1 MEVEGVESLLS
12 EAVRELNE
20 EIGSHVDKA
29 REAYQQYTS
38 EKHEIEQMLDVAS
51 SAARVT
57 AAVHEVE
64 SVSSQIATVVE
75 QYDTLSVHRKGQ
87 LEEQLQTQVE
97 RVGQLEAAVAYLK
110 RIQELEAISNQLEAN
125 FHHERQAVE
134 RLGKLAQM
142 AAALSGSNCHHLT
155 SFYAETQGYWHTLI
169 REKLSTEFD
178 DILKEIKWPMVAD
191 ITATPSPDS
200 LARFDSLVELLLL
213 LEMTEGHEVPKSRSA
228 LLSDFLPPPLPLQ
241 LMVRPLRRR
250 FLYHFSGSRQTNRL
264 DKPEWFMAQVLA
276 WIREHVTFLSQR
288 VQPVL
293 DKVKGDEA
301 PSAQIEFSRALVQ
314 LVLEKL
320 HSELSILEQ
329 DDALFAHAL
338 DETLSFDKELR
349 SGLGYPISQP
359 GVVGV
364 LTQAPVFVK
373 WIAME
378 KKYAGERMDRMLCSE
393 TAWQALASQE
403 EQLKVTECAD
413 AFIALL
419 ATMTDR
425 FRHLPQPGHRLQFV
439 ELQLE
444 LIEEWRVRLVQIL
457 REERLLPLAS
467 RLPAILN
474 SVCYV
479 AAVLR
484 EWAEQPLLL
493 QLQLYRQGHVQGCV
507 FDDALQLLE
516 SLSEELLETLTESVL
531 LDVKAKSREYRKDKW
546 FCMTSDENTLT
557 PSACEM
563 MQILSARLLQLKEL
577 LAESSFNKAWHS
589 LATHLSQFLMEEL
602 VLENWF
608 SSGGGCQFQY
618 DLIHGLFPL
627 FGQFMARPDNLF
639 KPLKEACIL
648 LTLASGSAKLLAEVL
663 RDEVDPTDA
672 LAELGLHRL
681 NPQEAREIL
690 SRRNDISASDL

>member
-1 MEVEGVESLLS
+1 MEVDDTETLML

-20 EIGSHVDKA
+20 ELGSDVDKA
-29 REAYQQYTS
+29 REAYDRYVA

-51 SAARVT
+51 SAARVS
-57 AAVHEVE
+57 AAVQEVE
-64 SVSSQIATVVE
+64 AVASQVAMVVG
-75 QYDTLSVHRKGQ
+75 QYDALSVHSRGQ
-87 LEEQLQTQVE
+87 LEEQLQAQVE
-97 RVGQLEAAVAYLK
+97 RVSQLEAAVAYLK
-110 RIQELEAISNQLEAN
+110 RIQELEAVSNQLEAA
-125 FHHERQAVE
+125 FHNERHVME
-134 RLGKLAQM
+134 LLGQLAKM
-142 AAALSGSNCHHLT
+142 GAALAGSNCHHLT

-169 REKLSTEFD
+169 KEKLSSEFD
-178 DILKEIKWPMVAD
+178 EVLKEIKWPIVAD
-191 ITATPSPDS
+191 VTFTPS
-200 LARFDSLVELLLL
+200 AEVETRFETLVELLLL
-213 LEMTEGHEVPKSRSA
+213 LEITEGQQEVARNQSA

-250 FLYHFSGSRQTNRL
+250 FLYHFSGPRQTNRL

-276 WIREHVTFLSQR
+276 WIKEHVAFLSQR

-293 DKVKGDEA
+293 DRVKGEDA
-301 PSAQIEFSRALVQ
+301 PSAQIEFARALVQ
-314 LVLEKL
+314 FVLEKL
-320 HSELSILEQ
+320 HSELPLLEQ
-329 DDALFAHAL
+329 DDALFAHAV
-338 DETLSFDKELR
+338 DETLAFDKELR
-349 SGLGYPISQP
+349 VGLGYPPGQP

-378 KKYAGERMDRMLCSE
+378 KKYAGERMDRMLSSE

-419 ATMTDR
+419 TTMTDR
-425 FRHLPQPGHRLQFV
+425 FRNLPQPGHRLQYV

-444 LIEEWRVRLVQIL
+444 LIEEWRLRLVQIL

-474 SVCYV
+474 SVSYV
-479 AAVLR
+479 SAVLR
-484 EWAEQPLLL
+484 EWAEKPLLL

-507 FDDALQLLE
+507 FDEALHLLD
-516 SLSEELLETLTESVL
+516 SLSSELLDTLTEAVL
-531 LDVKAKSREYRKDKW
+531 LDVKAKSREYRKDRW
-546 FCMTSDENTLT
+546 FCMTSDENSLT
-557 PSACEM
+557 PSACAEM
-563 MQILSARLLQLKEL
+563 LFA
-577 LAESSFNKAWHS
+577 KAWHS
-589 LATHLSQFLMEEL
+589 LALYLSQFLMEEL
-602 VLENWF
+602 VFENWF
-608 SSGGGCQFQY
+608 SLGGGCQFQY

-627 FGQFMARPDNLF
+627 FGQFTTRPDNLF

-663 RDEVDPTDA
+663 RDDQDSTDA
-672 LAELGLHRL
+672 LAEIGVHRL